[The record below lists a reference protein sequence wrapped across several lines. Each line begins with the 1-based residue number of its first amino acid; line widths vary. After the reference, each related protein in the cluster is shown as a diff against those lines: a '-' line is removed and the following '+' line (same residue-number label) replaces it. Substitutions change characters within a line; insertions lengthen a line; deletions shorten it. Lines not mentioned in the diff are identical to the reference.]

1 VLSITLSCE
10 AFWLPLLFQAVPP
23 IQYRHKVELV
33 IQPNRSARLGAG
45 FVFPSD
51 RRASGVARPPARLP
65 ESGRHVTA
73 DHGVEIFEEVSG
85 LMGSAKA

>member
-1 VLSITLSCE
+1 
-10 AFWLPLLFQAVPP
+10 
-23 IQYRHKVELV
+23 VELV

-65 ESGRHVTA
+65 VGKPGCR
-73 DHGVEIFEEVSG
+73 
-85 LMGSAKA
+85 SAALCFFGALRRRRAVATWPLITG